1 MSELPPS
8 PDCLPGNPCGSP
20 RCSACTG
27 GRPVSRRE
35 FLWLA
40 AAGGTTAL
48 AGAGGLISPVWSA
61 VEASAQARRPPVTPR
76 ELPWTTMRLAPEVRP
91 EQLTLRAAPG
101 IADIGGGLEV
111 QGFLVN
117 GSLPS
122 PVIRAR
128 KGDPFRVTMENQLPD
143 PLILHWHGLTPP
155 EEADGHPRF
164 AVRPR
169 GTFDYRFTVENRAGT
184 YWYHSHTHYKVAE
197 HAYRGIGGLLLVG
210 DEEEDALELPS
221 GPREIPLILQDR
233 RLDRHG
239 IPVYEHPDTMEG
251 HIGTAPFGNG
261 IHQPRMEVETAL
273 YRFRILNGSNARIF
287 RLERS
292 DGRPMIL
299 IGNDGGLLDEARSVE
314 TLDLGPAER
323 ADVLMDFRDLEVGEE
338 FFLRTLRFEVPGG
351 VTHGR
356 SVAKQGEPMDLL
368 RIQVDRKVDDPSPI
382 PTRLS
387 QVPLPDPDEAV
398 RERRFEFTSD
408 RDWSSRTM
416 MTHRINGQ
424 EFDMNR
430 IEERVPFGDTEIWTF
445 TNDNGFA
452 HPVHLHA
459 THFRVLSRTGGRD
472 RVFEHE
478 AGLKDTVLLHPNET
492 VKVAV
497 RFTAHRGLFLLHCHN
512 LEHEDVGM
520 MINVLVE

>member
-1 MSELPPS
+1 
-8 PDCLPGNPCGSP
+8 
-20 RCSACTG
+20 
-27 GRPVSRRE
+27 
-35 FLWLA
+35 
-40 AAGGTTAL
+40 
-48 AGAGGLISPVWSA
+48 
-61 VEASAQARRPPVTPR
+61 
-76 ELPWTTMRLAPEVRP
+76 
-91 EQLTLRAAPG
+91 
-101 IADIGGGLEV
+101 V

-197 HAYRGIGGLLLVG
+197 HAYRGIGGLILVG

-221 GPREIPLILQDR
+221 GTGRSPSSSRTGG
-233 RLDRHG
+233 LDRHG
-239 IPVYEHPDTMEG
+239 SRSMSTPTPWR
-251 HIGTAPFGNG
+251 GTSGPPPSGTGSTSPAWRWRP
-261 IHQPRMEVETAL
+261 PSTA
-273 YRFRILNGSNARIF
+273 FRILNGSNARIF

-314 TLDLGPAER
+314 SLDLGPAER

-338 FFLRTLRFEVPGG
+338 LFLRTLRLRDPGG

-387 QVPLPDPDEAV
+387 QVPLPDPADAV

-472 RVFEHE
+472 QVFEHE

-492 VKVAV
+492 VGGGALHGPPGALPPPLPQPGARGRGDDDQRPGGV
-497 RFTAHRGLFLLHCHN
+497 TAGPLSGSSN
-512 LEHEDVGM
+512 PAPE
-520 MINVLVE
+520 